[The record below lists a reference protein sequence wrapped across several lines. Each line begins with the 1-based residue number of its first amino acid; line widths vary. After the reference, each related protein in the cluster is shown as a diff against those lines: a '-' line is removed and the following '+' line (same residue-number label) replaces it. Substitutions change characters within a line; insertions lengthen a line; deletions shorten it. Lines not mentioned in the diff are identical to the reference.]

1 MREKTYRTEKD
12 MLPSNLPD
20 PALDAGAILA
30 SSLDEIALAI
40 ITLIAGYIIVRIIAG
55 RIMAF
60 FEKGMNIP
68 KIMAGN
74 IVKAIKLFLYLIII
88 LLALSFLNVDTNA
101 IMISIAAFVAF
112 VLGFGMQDT
121 INNLASGLWISAAKA
136 FDIDDE
142 VEIAGQYG
150 VIIDMNIMST
160 EIKKL
165 DNTRVI
171 IPNGKI
177 WNNAIVNVSKMSTRM
192 LVVDYGVAYGTPV
205 DEAIRVA
212 LEVAATHPR
221 LHKEPAP
228 IVRFKEMAD
237 SAVILQLRAWLDTD
251 WYYPVKSEI
260 LTALYNELRAAG
272 IEIPFPQV
280 DVHMRDS

>member
-1 MREKTYRTEKD
+1 
-12 MLPSNLPD
+12 MLPSNVPD
-20 PALDAGAILA
+20 PGLDTGAILA
-30 SSLDEIALAI
+30 SSVDEIAFAI
-40 ITLIAGYIIVRIIAG
+40 ITLIAGYVIIRIIAG
-55 RIMAF
+55 RITAF
-60 FEKGMNIP
+60 LEKGMNIP
-68 KIMAGN
+68 KIMAN
-74 IVKAIKLFLYLIII
+74 NLVKAIKLFLYLIVI
-88 LLALSFLNVDTNA
+88 LLALSFLHVNIDA
-101 IMISIAAFVAF
+101 IMISIAAFIAF

-121 INNLASGLWISAAKA
+121 INNLASGIWISASKA
-136 FDIDDE
+136 YDIDDE
-142 VEIAGQYG
+142 VDIAGHYG
-150 VIIDMNIMST
+150 VVVDMNIMST

-177 WNNAIVNVSKMSTRM
+177 WNNAIINVSKMPTRM
-192 LVVDYGVAYGTPV
+192 LVVEYGVAYDTPV
-205 DEAIRVA
+205 DAAIRVA

-221 LHKEPAP
+221 LHKDPAP

-251 WYYPVKSEI
+251 WYYPVKSDV

-280 DVHMRDS
+280 DVHMRDG

>member
-1 MREKTYRTEKD
+1 
-12 MLPSNLPD
+12 MLPSNLPHQG
-20 PALDAGAILA
+20 LDAGANLA

-55 RIMAF
+55 RLMAS

-68 KIMAGN
+68 RIMAGN
-74 IVKAIKLFLYLIII
+74 LVRAIRLFLYLIVI
-88 LLALSFLNVDTNA
+88 LLALSFLHVDVDA
-101 IMISIAAFVAF
+101 IMISIAAFIAF

-121 INNLASGLWISAAKA
+121 INNLASGIWISAAKA
-136 FDIDDE
+136 YDIDDE
-142 VEIAGQYG
+142 VDIAGHYG
-150 VIIDMNIMST
+150 VVIGMNIMST

-165 DNTRVI
+165 DNSRVI

-177 WNNAIVNVSKMSTRM
+177 WNNAITNVSKMPVRM

-228 IVRFKEMAD
+228 IVRFREMAD
-237 SAVILQLRAWLDTD
+237 SAVILQLRAWVDTD
-251 WYYPVKSEI
+251 WYYPVKSEV
-260 LTALYNELRAAG
+260 LTALYNELRGAG